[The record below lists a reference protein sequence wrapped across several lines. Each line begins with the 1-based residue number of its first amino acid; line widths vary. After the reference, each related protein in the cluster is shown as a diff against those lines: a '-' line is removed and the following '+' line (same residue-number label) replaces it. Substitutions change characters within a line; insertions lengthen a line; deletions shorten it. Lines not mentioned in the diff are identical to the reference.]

1 MGKSKIIQS
10 KNIVISTQCFPPE
23 IGGIENL
30 MEGLSN
36 SLLKN
41 KFKLFVF
48 ADSKNRLKEQKYDK
62 KQQYEIIRYK
72 GIKIIRRRR
81 KSLDIKK
88 FISIKKNVHF
98 IICDTWKSAENLIK
112 IVDLKSIKILCLA
125 HGNDILT
132 KRSLIKKRRLEK
144 VFSKVK
150 YIIANSYF
158 TRNKIKNLSI
168 NSSKIKVIYP
178 GINRINLPSKKQNLF
193 GKYNYFKPIL
203 ITIARLE
210 KRKNHIK
217 IIYAINEL
225 LYEQKI
231 VTSKSILVFL
241 LLKEYNNLLYLIAG
255 DGPEKKRL
263 SKIINKLNLNRNV
276 KLLGKVNEKEKAS
289 LFNISDLHIMPTID
303 DKYSHSIEGFGISYI
318 EAGMFGVPSISS
330 GIGGTKESV
339 INNKTGIICDPNNI
353 FSIKNSIKKILNDQ
367 KNYKKISV
375 NAKNFSKRFIWDNVI
390 KSYIDILKKDT

>member
-1 MGKSKIIQS
+1 MSKSKIIQS

-62 KQQYEIIRYK
+62 NQKYEIIRYK

-217 IIYAINEL
+217 IIYAIND
-225 LYEQKI
+225 
-231 VTSKSILVFL
+231 

-263 SKIINKLNLNRNV
+263 SK
-276 KLLGKVNEKEKAS
+276 
-289 LFNISDLHIMPTID
+289 NIA
-303 DKYSHSIEGFGISYI
+303 YI
-318 EAGMFGVPSISS
+318 
-330 GIGGTKESV
+330 
-339 INNKTGIICDPNNI
+339 
-353 FSIKNSIKKILNDQ
+353 
-367 KNYKKISV
+367 
-375 NAKNFSKRFIWDNVI
+375 
-390 KSYIDILKKDT
+390 

>member
-62 KQQYEIIRYK
+62 NQKYEIIRYK

-217 IIYAINEL
+217 IIYAIND
-225 LYEQKI
+225 
-231 VTSKSILVFL
+231 

-263 SKIINKLNLNRNV
+263 SKIINKLNLDRNV

-303 DKYSHSIEGFGISYI
+303 HKYSHSIEGFGISYI

>member
-1 MGKSKIIQS
+1 MSKSKIIQS

-48 ADSKNRLKEQKYDK
+48 ADSKNRLKEQQYDK
-62 KQQYEIIRYK
+62 NQKYEIIRYK

-98 IICDTWKSAENLIK
+98 IICDTWKSAEHLIK
-112 IVDLKSIKILCLA
+112 VVDLKNTKILCLA

-132 KRSLIKKRRLEK
+132 KRSLIKQRRLEK

-158 TRNKIKNLSI
+158 TKNKIKNLSI

-178 GINRINLPSKKQNLF
+178 GINSINLPSKKQKLF
-193 GKYNYFKPIL
+193 NKYNYFKPIL

-217 IIYAINEL
+217 IIYAIND
-225 LYEQKI
+225 
-231 VTSKSILVFL
+231 

-289 LFNISDLHIMPTID
+289 LFDISDLHIMPTID

-339 INNKTGIICDPNNI
+339 INNKTGMICDPNNI
-353 FSIKNSIKKILNDQ
+353 FSIKNSIKKILNNQ
-367 KNYKKISV
+367 KKYKKISF
-375 NAKNFSKRFIWDNVI
+375 NAKNFSKKFIWDNVI

>member
-1 MGKSKIIQS
+1 MSQSKIIQS

-62 KQQYEIIRYK
+62 NQKYEIIRYK

-81 KSLDIKK
+81 KSLDINK

-158 TRNKIKNLSI
+158 TKNKIKDLGI

-217 IIYAINEL
+217 IIYAIND
-225 LYEQKI
+225 
-231 VTSKSILVFL
+231 

-303 DKYSHSIEGFGISYI
+303 DKYSRSIEGFGISYI

-339 INNKTGIICDPNNI
+339 INNKTGIICDPNKI
-353 FSIKNSIKKILNDQ
+353 FSIKNSIKKILNDP

>member
-217 IIYAINEL
+217 IIYAIND
-225 LYEQKI
+225 
-231 VTSKSILVFL
+231 

-263 SKIINKLNLNRNV
+263 SKIINKLNLDRNV

-303 DKYSHSIEGFGISYI
+303 HKYSHSIEGFGISYI

-339 INNKTGIICDPNNI
+339 INNKTGIICDPNKI

>member
-1 MGKSKIIQS
+1 MSKSKIIQS

-48 ADSKNRLKEQKYDK
+48 ADSKNRLKEQQYDK
-62 KQQYEIIRYK
+62 NQKYEIIRYK

-98 IICDTWKSAENLIK
+98 IICDTWKSAEHLIK
-112 IVDLKSIKILCLA
+112 VVDLKNTKILCLA

-132 KRSLIKKRRLEK
+132 KRSLIKQRRLEK

-178 GINRINLPSKKQNLF
+178 GINSINLPSKKQKLF
-193 GKYNYFKPIL
+193 NKYNYFKPIL

-217 IIYAINEL
+217 IIYAIND
-225 LYEQKI
+225 
-231 VTSKSILVFL
+231 

-289 LFNISDLHIMPTID
+289 LFDISDLHIMPTID

-353 FSIKNSIKKILNDQ
+353 FSIKNSIKKILNNQ
-367 KNYKKISV
+367 KKYKKISF
-375 NAKNFSKRFIWDNVI
+375 NAKNFSKKFIWDNVI